1 MMHLAGAL
9 RVVVRGREIESC
21 VHVGAPWSRL
31 RLVYVKNHMQFR
43 YSLSSLITY

>member
-21 VHVGAPWSRL
+21 VHVGGAVVEAPARL
-31 RLVYVKNHMQFR
+31 CEKSHAIQILA
-43 YSLSSLITY
+43 L